1 MHTMQSQGWKLWET
15 GSDSHKELC
24 QKWDAECPWIHILD
38 THLDKFKES
47 TRAYLEE
54 QGKHFHQDMMDFERH
69 NQGLHNEDMMGDCL
83 KPCMRKWLAVQPQ
96 ISKSN
101 SFLNAFQ
108 SFWLL
113 LLICYKCIIFLLEKK
128 KCASIIC
135 INNKLL

>member
-69 NQGLHNEDMMGDCL
+69 NQGLHNEDIHDGGLFEALYEKVTCSTTTNL
-83 KPCMRKWLAVQPQ
+83 KKQL
-96 ISKSN
+96 ISECFSVI
-101 SFLNAFQ
+101 
-108 SFWLL
+108 
-113 LLICYKCIIFLLEKK
+113 LIIVTYML
-128 KCASIIC
+128 
-135 INNKLL
+135 